1 MGRVLFYIPF
11 ILFGM
16 LYGFAAFSNIGY
28 ISPIAIVWLVLF
40 FMSGFT
46 LSKNF
51 YWGGLLGILPA
62 ISLIYM
68 GTRDTGQIINEM
80 PIGIVVLFYY
90 VICGIVAF
98 VNNKKSKNNFKKHN
112 DCHSE

>member
-80 PIGIVVLFYY
+80 PIGIVVLIYY

-98 VNNKKSKNNFKKHN
+98 VNNKKSKNNLNKA
-112 DCHSE
+112 

>member
-1 MGRVLFYIPF
+1 MRRVLFYIPF

-16 LYGFAAFSNIGY
+16 LYGFAASSGIGA

-46 LSKNF
+46 LSRNF
-51 YWGGLLGILPA
+51 YWGSLLGILPA

-80 PIGIVVLFYY
+80 PIGIIVLIYY
-90 VICGIVAF
+90 IICGIVAY
-98 VNNKKSKNNFKKHN
+98 VNNKKLKSKNN
-112 DCHSE
+112 

>member
-1 MGRVLFYIPF
+1 MEKVLFYMPF

-16 LYGFAAFSNIGY
+16 LYGLVAISNIGP

-40 FMSGFT
+40 FTSGFI
-46 LSKNF
+46 LSKNL
-51 YWGGLLGILPA
+51 YWGCLLGILPA

-80 PIGIVVLFYY
+80 PIGIVVVIYY
-90 VICGIVAF
+90 IICGIVAYI
-98 VNNKKSKNNFKKHN
+98 NNRKSKNKKN
-112 DCHSE
+112 QDGLCQGN